1 MLNKTSKLVLAFLV
15 TMLIATGLSFAQDHD
30 SKDHKHSGDKNSM
43 SSSTEMDSSEMDST
57 NMDSTKMDMSKD
69 HMNMDNNKMIKNDSK
84 GMMKDKNSI
93 VREGVIDLE
102 AIDKNGDGKVYQDI
116 MDWNV
121 ISDEPGTCP
130 LCEMKLEEV
139 SLQKA
144 KANLEE
150 NGFDVK

>member
-1 MLNKTSKLVLAFLV
+1 MLNKTSKLVLAFFV
-15 TMLIATGLSFAQDHD
+15 AMLIATGLSFAQDHD

-43 SSSTEMDSSEMDST
+43 SSSTEMDST

-69 HMNMDNNKMIKNDSK
+69 HMKMNQDKMMDNDK

-102 AIDKNGDGKVYQDI
+102 AIDKNGDGKVYQDQ
-116 MDWNV
+116 MCWNV
-121 ISDEPGTCP
+121 ISDEAGECP
-130 LCEMKLEEV
+130 QCGMKLKEV
-139 SLQKA
+139 SLEEA

-150 NGFDVK
+150 NDFDVK